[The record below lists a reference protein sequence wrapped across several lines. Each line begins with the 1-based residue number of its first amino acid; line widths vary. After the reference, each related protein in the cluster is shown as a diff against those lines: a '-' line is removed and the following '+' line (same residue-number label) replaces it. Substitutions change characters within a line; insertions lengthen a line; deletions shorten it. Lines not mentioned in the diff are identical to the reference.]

1 MSWMLTPKFQVFIAR
16 AVIAAAAVLIPWSLF
31 LAATLP
37 AENLS
42 RHYRLTWVGF
52 DLVLAL
58 LLAVTAVSIF
68 RQSEHH
74 DLYACASG
82 ILLFV
87 DSWFDVTGAGNRA
100 DYLVAMLMATVISI
114 PAGIFLILYAIHA
127 KYPVELDV
135 DQH

>member
-58 LLAVTAVSIF
+58 LLAVTALSIF
-68 RQSEHH
+68 HQSEHH

-82 ILLFV
+82 VLLFV

-135 DQH
+135 DQD